1 MKKCPYCAEEIQ
13 DEAIKC
19 RFCGELVGTL
29 PFGALEK
36 KQQIKWYLRTSVLL
50 IAFLSVGPLALPLV
64 WVNPRF
70 NKTNK
75 IIISVVVVILTYFM
89 IVLLGNALK
98 SISGYYQLI
107 FQ

>member
-36 KQQIKWYLRTSVLL
+36 KQQIKWYLRTSVLVG
-50 IAFLSVGPLALPLV
+50 AFLTVGPLALPLL
-64 WVNPRF
+64 WINPRI
-70 NKTNK
+70 NKTSK
-75 IIISVVVVILTYFM
+75 IIISIVVLILTYFM
-89 IVLLGNALK
+89 IVLLVNALK

>member
-19 RFCGELVGTL
+19 RFCGELV
-29 PFGALEK
+29 EK
-36 KQQIKWYLRTSVLL
+36 KQQIKWYLRTSVLV

-70 NKTNK
+70 NKTSK